1 MVLTRAVRLLG
12 SWQDLL
18 RGVPK
23 NPPSAQDSVVCYLW
37 KVCVVKILWPINNF
51 LVWCNF
57 LELIVETVSHTHVK
71 QKLITKKDRSMV
83 TNHDHSQ
90 FQSCSQ
96 LNKHI
101 CFISLNLYEKI
112 LCAEPA
118 YPKGDSSGS
127 ARRSWEL
134 RTLISQTKGKR
145 KAVELQCLSI
155 SEQMQRK
162 YALFSY
168 Y

>member
-1 MVLTRAVRLLG
+1 
-12 SWQDLL
+12 
-18 RGVPK
+18 
-23 NPPSAQDSVVCYLW
+23 
-37 KVCVVKILWPINNF
+37 
-51 LVWCNF
+51 
-57 LELIVETVSHTHVK
+57 
-71 QKLITKKDRSMV
+71 MV

-96 LNKHI
+96 LNKRI

-168 Y
+168 YQIFCVKCISFIPLIALSVCAVCVHLLFFIVSYKLLWIRRMFYSSLYYLSSVILNFICHVGWTFSIILCTWQKYNKYL